1 MTGQEPRD
9 PGAWLGRLFQVASL
23 YPPHI
28 LGLEVLHA
36 VLCGLQLRLQASFVI
51 DQGIQLLPQ
60 GTDVSL
66 KEGFKV
72 FAGCGGR
79 LLLEEAPLGLQDL
92 ILLL

>member
-1 MTGQEPRD
+1 MAGQN
-9 PGAWLGRLFQVASL
+9 FQAVPF

-60 GTDVSL
+60 GTDVGL
-66 KEGFKV
+66 EERLEV
-72 FAGCGGR
+72 FAGCGGC
-79 LLLEEAPLGLQDL
+79 LLLKEVPLGLQDL